1 MPTPASTTAIPA
13 RVARALPR
21 ASRRAASRGTRGA
34 RLPTRAGSAA
44 GDDGRIDGNIAS
56 DPAASD
62 ASPDVARRRG
72 RRSVLASAIAVATT
86 TTGGAN
92 VANGGADGG
101 AAFALRSTL
110 IRPGAAAAA
119 AATVDAPALAPF
131 VGKAGFLLRYPNGWV
146 KATDRPGN
154 DDAKGG
160 ETLALLGNF
169 KDIDTVSVRREPLSL
184 HADFVEAAAGW
195 DATVIGGGYDRHD
208 DVVARKV
215 AESLTRA
222 ERAAVDANQNFG
234 VVGGVE
240 NGKSGVMDFAFVGP
254 SSCAVASGAEPGSTQ
269 PYFSYDYVTEV
280 CRAEVEEGLGGEKMC
295 VGPRGDVLDTIRR
308 RNFVVAT
315 DSGGWLY
322 LVKASALETRWEDDR
337 LGAPDATGNA
347 RNDRY
352 TTLRERN
359 EWTRARPR
367 RRQSTRAR
375 EAAAVMGVF
384 SCLAPPPR
392 AASVPPS
399 RKRIP
404 PAADA
409 TTTTAAAAPAS
420 ELSEAGSGDR
430 SPSPSSSFV
439 SRTRSLSDVT
449 AHAIEEERA
458 RRQSRAVSDRD
469 LPPPVWDALSDSL
482 LEASARRLRARDPP
496 PEEKRMWETYH
507 ALKALAPI
515 PAFGGGGGGE
525 EESGTNNNA
534 HSSGVTNN
542 NNSTERRV
550 PTTPTTLAKLAED
563 GLMRGDDDWARRED
577 VRALLADDVVYHTA
591 DGLTLE
597 GVERVID
604 KMCDQT
610 ARLAKRMKRS
620 RRQRA
625 EGKEGG
631 GGAAAAASMKQAKI
645 KTSGPTYAG
654 NGVWV
659 MSYEFSM
666 MLMKVRIR
674 EEFILEEG
682 TERVKDLRRVRV

>member
-1 MPTPASTTAIPA
+1 
-13 RVARALPR
+13 
-21 ASRRAASRGTRGA
+21 
-34 RLPTRAGSAA
+34 
-44 GDDGRIDGNIAS
+44 
-56 DPAASD
+56 
-62 ASPDVARRRG
+62 
-72 RRSVLASAIAVATT
+72 
-86 TTGGAN
+86 
-92 VANGGADGG
+92 
-101 AAFALRSTL
+101 
-110 IRPGAAAAA
+110 
-119 AATVDAPALAPF
+119 
-131 VGKAGFLLRYPNGWV
+131 
-146 KATDRPGN
+146 
-154 DDAKGG
+154 
-160 ETLALLGNF
+160 
-169 KDIDTVSVRREPLSL
+169 
-184 HADFVEAAAGW
+184 
-195 DATVIGGGYDRHD
+195 
-208 DVVARKV
+208 
-215 AESLTRA
+215 
-222 ERAAVDANQNFG
+222 
-234 VVGGVE
+234 
-240 NGKSGVMDFAFVGP
+240 
-254 SSCAVASGAEPGSTQ
+254 
-269 PYFSYDYVTEV
+269 
-280 CRAEVEEGLGGEKMC
+280 
-295 VGPRGDVLDTIRR
+295 
-308 RNFVVAT
+308 
-315 DSGGWLY
+315 
-322 LVKASALETRWEDDR
+322 
-337 LGAPDATGNA
+337 
-347 RNDRY
+347 
-352 TTLRERN
+352 
-359 EWTRARPR
+359 
-367 RRQSTRAR
+367 
-375 EAAAVMGVF
+375 MGVF

-631 GGAAAAASMKQAKI
+631 GGAAAAASMKQAKV
-645 KTSGPTYAG
+645 S
-654 NGVWV
+654 
-659 MSYEFSM
+659 SM
-666 MLMKVRIR
+666 VFFLVLVLV
-674 EEFILEEG
+674 FFCFFFGAL
-682 TERVKDLRRVRV
+682 TLASATPPRR

>member
-1 MPTPASTTAIPA
+1 
-13 RVARALPR
+13 
-21 ASRRAASRGTRGA
+21 
-34 RLPTRAGSAA
+34 
-44 GDDGRIDGNIAS
+44 
-56 DPAASD
+56 
-62 ASPDVARRRG
+62 
-72 RRSVLASAIAVATT
+72 
-86 TTGGAN
+86 
-92 VANGGADGG
+92 
-101 AAFALRSTL
+101 
-110 IRPGAAAAA
+110 
-119 AATVDAPALAPF
+119 
-131 VGKAGFLLRYPNGWV
+131 
-146 KATDRPGN
+146 
-154 DDAKGG
+154 
-160 ETLALLGNF
+160 
-169 KDIDTVSVRREPLSL
+169 
-184 HADFVEAAAGW
+184 
-195 DATVIGGGYDRHD
+195 
-208 DVVARKV
+208 
-215 AESLTRA
+215 
-222 ERAAVDANQNFG
+222 
-234 VVGGVE
+234 
-240 NGKSGVMDFAFVGP
+240 
-254 SSCAVASGAEPGSTQ
+254 
-269 PYFSYDYVTEV
+269 
-280 CRAEVEEGLGGEKMC
+280 
-295 VGPRGDVLDTIRR
+295 
-308 RNFVVAT
+308 
-315 DSGGWLY
+315 
-322 LVKASALETRWEDDR
+322 
-337 LGAPDATGNA
+337 
-347 RNDRY
+347 
-352 TTLRERN
+352 
-359 EWTRARPR
+359 
-367 RRQSTRAR
+367 
-375 EAAAVMGVF
+375 MGVF

-631 GGAAAAASMKQAKI
+631 GGAAAAASMKQAKVSSMVFFFGFGFGFFLFFFRSAHTRVRYPPPQI

>member
-1 MPTPASTTAIPA
+1 
-13 RVARALPR
+13 
-21 ASRRAASRGTRGA
+21 
-34 RLPTRAGSAA
+34 
-44 GDDGRIDGNIAS
+44 
-56 DPAASD
+56 
-62 ASPDVARRRG
+62 
-72 RRSVLASAIAVATT
+72 
-86 TTGGAN
+86 
-92 VANGGADGG
+92 
-101 AAFALRSTL
+101 
-110 IRPGAAAAA
+110 
-119 AATVDAPALAPF
+119 
-131 VGKAGFLLRYPNGWV
+131 
-146 KATDRPGN
+146 
-154 DDAKGG
+154 
-160 ETLALLGNF
+160 
-169 KDIDTVSVRREPLSL
+169 
-184 HADFVEAAAGW
+184 
-195 DATVIGGGYDRHD
+195 
-208 DVVARKV
+208 
-215 AESLTRA
+215 
-222 ERAAVDANQNFG
+222 
-234 VVGGVE
+234 
-240 NGKSGVMDFAFVGP
+240 
-254 SSCAVASGAEPGSTQ
+254 
-269 PYFSYDYVTEV
+269 
-280 CRAEVEEGLGGEKMC
+280 
-295 VGPRGDVLDTIRR
+295 
-308 RNFVVAT
+308 
-315 DSGGWLY
+315 
-322 LVKASALETRWEDDR
+322 
-337 LGAPDATGNA
+337 
-347 RNDRY
+347 
-352 TTLRERN
+352 
-359 EWTRARPR
+359 
-367 RRQSTRAR
+367 
-375 EAAAVMGVF
+375 MGVF

-631 GGAAAAASMKQAKI
+631 GGAAAAASMKQAKRSHSRPRPPPADKDVWTHVRGQRRVGDVVRVLHDAHEGAHTRGVHLGGRDRARQGPQESARVTI
-645 KTSGPTYAG
+645 APVKQLTVAVGHLVPPGPTSNLASLG
-654 NGVWV
+654 TAPRHAASNARQPSSRASTTTRASAARWRAKARPPPPARASSRPRRPRLV
-659 MSYEFSM
+659 F
-666 MLMKVRIR
+666 IR
-674 EEFILEEG
+674 VAHG
-682 TERVKDLRRVRV
+682 GRGRGDARVRARARSREARPRALLADAVDAR